1 MCSDTVLTH
10 VGHWKSS
17 YNKTAPSF
25 HNLFVSDAQYITTTR
40 EFIDVFM
47 ILKKVLIS
55 SIFIE

>member
-17 YNKTAPSF
+17 YKTAPSF
-25 HNLFVSDAQYITTTR
+25 HNLFVSDGQYITTIR
-40 EFIDVFM
+40 EFIGIFM
-47 ILKKVLIS
+47 ILNKVLIS